1 MIFTPDRWEKPEPG
15 EMTDYLE
22 NRPRAKKG
30 EPIGS
35 ILVFRKHLSPLAVYK
50 YLVSRFGPP
59 YGFQTFV
66 KKPRDSD
73 NLVHWDYMIKA
84 GPIMMTIQ
92 GGNRDVQ
99 VQIDGKIMS
108 PEDWVQFAKALK
120 GDFGRCGVEMAKVGA
135 TLEKWSIVSN
145 RFVMIAD
152 ACAGFHEVLTEEAD
166 APDYTPHKRNT
177 EEAMQRYYAQVKE
190 VGQRANRVFSAS
202 LSLDLITP
210 VLAEAFV
217 NLLIF
222 LTQRDELKHNQRQYD
237 HYIRQPID
245 TRIFDLHLKC
255 KGFKRGIDQNCAEY
269 KAFKRVMDRRN
280 HQLHGNIDP
289 VKDAI
294 ETVFFDKFTPLYEK
308 GGDPILELFKKKE
321 SVFDISG
328 VLGRYHDVHFFF
340 RYVLGLIEKK
350 SRDEIEMLI
359 SDGTFGYD
367 ASRKRPG
374 RLFASREV
382 MMLMPLD
389 HDDELDVVWQ

>member
-1 MIFTPDRWEKPEPG
+1 MIFTPDKWEKPEPG
-15 EMTDYLE
+15 EMTGYIK
-22 NRPRAKKG
+22 NRPKAKEG

-66 KKPRDSD
+66 KKRNDSD

-84 GPIMMTIQ
+84 GSNMIWIQ

-108 PEDWVQFAKALK
+108 PEDWVQFATALK
-120 GDFGRCGVEMAKVGA
+120 GDFGRCSAGMAKVGA

-145 RFVMIAD
+145 RFMMIAD
-152 ACAGFHEVLTEEAD
+152 TCAGLHETLTDEGA
-166 APDYTPHKRNT
+166 APDYIPHKRNT
-177 EEAMQRYYAQVKE
+177 EEGMQRYYAQIKE
-190 VGQRANRVFSAS
+190 VGERANRVFSAS

-217 NLLIF
+217 NMVIF
-222 LTQRDELKHNQRQYD
+222 LAQKDELKQNQRQYD

-245 TRIFDLHLKC
+245 TRVFDLHLKC
-255 KGFKRGIDQNCAEY
+255 KGFTRGIDQNSDEY
-269 KAFKRVMDRRN
+269 KAFASVMNRRN
-280 HQLHGNIDP
+280 YQLHGNIDP

-308 GGDPILELFKKKE
+308 GADPILELFKKKE
-321 SVFDISG
+321 QVFDIPG
-328 VLGRYHDVHFFF
+328 VLARYNDVHAFFH
-340 RYVLGLIEKK
+340 YVLGLMEKR
-350 SRDEIEMLI
+350 SREETEMLM

-374 RLFASREV
+374 LLFASHEV

-389 HDDELDVVWQ
+389 HDDELDAAWR